1 MIKFIILHGFF
12 RSPPPKNGWN
22 PWNPSFLK
30 VHIFYHWWTPIFFF
44 HGEVPHFSRGDRF
57 FQEHKSLAEQ
67 ADAAASAA
75 RGTAKALGLP
85 AHEQATERPTGAD
98 RGAEETIFLK
108 HPMVDRFH
116 EIINI
121 NYLMVPRGFN
131 DITGGSIPIKSHM
144 MVTIW
149 WVLFV
154 IFIIP
159 WGFEGDWRGLGILR
173 GSWGFEWH
181 FMGFAG
187 IYSNDVE
194 WCPMGIYQD
203 CSNPLWVKYRHK
215 GQFSPLVFG
224 VLGATWILMVMV
236 DVILKLWLFYIRY
249 Y

>member
-154 IFIIP
+154 IFIGISSDFMRI
-159 WGFEGDWRGLGILR
+159 WGGLTRFGDFTG
-173 GSWGFEWH
+173 
-181 FMGFAG
+181 FMG
-187 IYSNDVE
+187 I
-194 WCPMGIYQD
+194 
-203 CSNPLWVKYRHK
+203 WVALH
-215 GQFSPLVFG
+215 G
-224 VLGATWILMVMV
+224 VCWDLQ
-236 DVILKLWLFYIRY
+236 
-249 Y
+249 

>member
-1 MIKFIILHGFF
+1 MVFQKSTPQKWMKSVKSIIFEGSH
-12 RSPPPKNGWN
+12 
-22 PWNPSFLK
+22 FLLL
-30 VHIFYHWWTPIFFF
+30 VNSHFFF
-44 HGEVPHFSRGDRF
+44 HGEVPHFSRDRF

-144 MVTIW
+144 MVTI
-149 WVLFV
+149 
-154 IFIIP
+154 
-159 WGFEGDWRGLGILR
+159 
-173 GSWGFEWH
+173 
-181 FMGFAG
+181 
-187 IYSNDVE
+187 
-194 WCPMGIYQD
+194 
-203 CSNPLWVKYRHK
+203 
-215 GQFSPLVFG
+215 
-224 VLGATWILMVMV
+224 
-236 DVILKLWLFYIRY
+236 
-249 Y
+249 